1 MKCFVSVIGKYNN
14 MNMQQQRQRKSASYR
29 FGLPI
34 VDDEMLEN
42 RVVLNSELET
52 IVRESMLP
60 ASFLCWRVRM
70 YRTTSRDTSFI
81 TRKCARVRH
90 VIDKIRGD

>member
-1 MKCFVSVIGKYNN
+1 
-14 MNMQQQRQRKSASYR
+14 MQQQRQRKSASYR

-52 IVRESMLP
+52 IVRESMLL
-60 ASFLCWRVRM
+60 ATGLWM
-70 YRTTSRDTSFI
+70 YRTTSRDTSYI